1 MSASPAINL
10 HDFDALAR
18 ARLSAQASAYLAG
31 GAADELTQ
39 AANVQAWQRLQ
50 LLPRVLRPL
59 AGGHTRSTLLGR
71 ALPQPVLLA
80 PVAHQ
85 ALFHPDAERASAL
98 AAAMQG
104 AGLVLS
110 LQSSTR
116 LEDVAALVRDEPGR
130 GPLWLQLHW
139 LHDRGFLQALVQRA
153 EAAGFEALVLTVDA
167 PTQGARDRERRAGFA
182 LAPGLRMANLDGL
195 APRPAT
201 TGAAGQST
209 LFDGLM
215 PHAATWHD
223 VAWLQ
228 NHTRLPLLLKGV
240 LHPADA
246 AQAAGLGVA
255 GLIVSNHGGRTLDTA
270 VTTAQALPRIARAL
284 AARPG
289 LPPALLVDGGIRR
302 GTDVLKALALGAQ
315 AVLVGRPAVQALAA
329 NGPQG
334 VALALRLLRDE
345 LEIAMALT
353 GCHTLKDVTP
363 DLLWSDG

>member
-1 MSASPAINL
+1 
-10 HDFDALAR
+10 
-18 ARLSAQASAYLAG
+18 
-31 GAADELTQ
+31 
-39 AANVQAWQRLQ
+39 
-50 LLPRVLRPL
+50 
-59 AGGHTRSTLLGR
+59 
-71 ALPQPVLLA
+71 
-80 PVAHQ
+80 
-85 ALFHPDAERASAL
+85 
-98 AAAMQG
+98 
-104 AGLVLS
+104 
-110 LQSSTR
+110 
-116 LEDVAALVRDEPGR
+116 
-130 GPLWLQLHW
+130 
-139 LHDRGFLQALVQRA
+139 
-153 EAAGFEALVLTVDA
+153 
-167 PTQGARDRERRAGFA
+167 
-182 LAPGLRMANLDGL
+182 
-195 APRPAT
+195 
-201 TGAAGQST
+201 
-209 LFDGLM
+209 M

-270 VTTAQALPRIARAL
+270 VATAQALPRIARAL

-289 LPPALLVDGGIRR
+289 PPPALLVDGGIRR

-329 NGPQG
+329 NGAQG